1 MAIRCYL
8 LCIAWSGVGVSAA
21 QPDTLTMLDCASRA
35 TACTPVGAER
45 DGSADGAIPAWQ
57 GTAPEAG
64 PDGPDPYVADR
75 PLHTVTAANQAQF
88 AGQLSA
94 GQRAM
99 FKRYPQ
105 SWRMP
110 VHTTRRSAVY
120 SDAVR
125 AATAANR
132 TGARLSPD
140 GEGVA
145 GAHLGFP
152 FPLARSG
159 AEAIWN
165 HRLRYVPPILARD
178 SVQVVPTGAG
188 AFVPIRLKETLYGPY
203 WRDAESAD
211 DPVLRYLMIDVE
223 APARLAGQ
231 RLLVH
236 EPRAAGVPRQAW
248 VYNPGQ
254 RRVRKAPD
262 TAYDHPGT
270 VAEGQRSADMFDLFS
285 GALDRFDWTLVGRRT
300 VLVPYNNWALQ
311 AAIDDPT
318 LVRPGHLDPA
328 RMRYELH
335 RVWVVEAQV
344 KQGLRHQ
351 MPRRSYYLDEDS
363 WQIVL
368 ADHYDAAGKLWRYS
382 EAATLWDG
390 PRSWLWTV
398 RETHYDLQNGRYVST
413 AYKPGRAPAQLDA
426 ADFSPAALRGR

>member
-1 MAIRCYL
+1 MIRL
-8 LCIAWSGVGVSAA
+8 FVLSLVLRWSAA
-21 QPDTLTMLDCASRA
+21 GAAQSAVLEVLDCAA
-35 TACTPVGAER
+35 QAKICTPVGAEQAGST
-45 DGSADGAIPAWQ
+45 DGNVPAWH
-57 GTAPEAG
+57 GVAPQAG
-64 PDGPDPYVADR
+64 PQGPDPFAEDR
-75 PLHTVTAANQAQF
+75 PLHIVTAENQAQY
-88 AGQLSA
+88 ADQLSA

-99 FKRYPQ
+99 FKRYPG

-110 VHTTRRSAVY
+110 VHTARRSAAY
-120 SDAVR
+120 SAAVLV
-125 AATAANR
+125 ATAANR
-132 TGARLSPD
+132 TSTRLTGD

-152 FPLARSG
+152 FPQPRSG

-165 HRLRYVPPILARD
+165 HRLRYVPPMLARD
-178 SVQVVPTGAG
+178 SVQVVPTAAG
-188 AFVPIRLKETLYGPY
+188 AFVPIRLQETLYGPY
-203 WRDAESAD
+203 WRDAEGAE
-211 DPVLRYLMIDVE
+211 DPVLRYLKIDVQ

-285 GALDRFDWTLVGRRT
+285 GALDRFEWTLAGRRAL
-300 VLVPYNNWALQ
+300 LVPYNNWTLQ
-311 AAIDDPT
+311 TAIDDPA
-318 LVRPGHLDPA
+318 LVRAGHLDPA

-335 RVWVVEAQV
+335 RVWVVEARV
-344 KQGLRHQ
+344 KPGRRHQ
-351 MPRRSYYLDEDS
+351 MPHRTFYLDEDS